1 MSLLKFKEVEL
12 PYVEKTIKRINKQL
26 IEILQTLNNNRKQ
39 AKEYSKRDEQSV
51 EQILSQVKQMRGIIE
66 RYILRYTNQKK
77 LTEY

>member
-1 MSLLKFKEVEL
+1 MEFKEVEL

-26 IEILQTLNNNRKQ
+26 IEILQTLHTNRKQ
-39 AKEYSKRDEQSV
+39 AKEYSKRDEQAV

-66 RYILRYTNQKK
+66 RYIMRYTNQKK